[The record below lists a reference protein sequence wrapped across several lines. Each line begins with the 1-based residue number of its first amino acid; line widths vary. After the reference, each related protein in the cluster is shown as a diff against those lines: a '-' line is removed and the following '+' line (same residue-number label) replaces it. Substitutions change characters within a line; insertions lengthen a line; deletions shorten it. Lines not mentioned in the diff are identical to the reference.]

1 VAFLL
6 FLFLAVLSGQAYPPG
21 PQVLTFWSTAD
32 NSDQPYGIDTS
43 DHFDLSKKYSLLI
56 MLRGAYSSERLELCR
71 VFGQGNRAQ
80 IGRPA
85 SRYFPMLH
93 AGLHCGPLYARAT
106 WVILPKRMFYDVMA
120 DLKRC
125 FATVSI

>member
-1 VAFLL
+1 MAFLL

-43 DHFDLSKKYSLLI
+43 DHFRSVEKYSLLI

-71 VFGQGNRAQ
+71 VFGQPRTNRTPGVALFSDAARRITLWPAVCARDLGYIAQ
-80 IGRPA
+80 
-85 SRYFPMLH
+85 
-93 AGLHCGPLYARAT
+93 
-106 WVILPKRMFYDVMA
+106 KDV
-120 DLKRC
+120 L
-125 FATVSI
+125 